1 MRDRLDE
8 TLVIEC
14 PVPAEAYEKYR
25 GKWIAVR
32 GGQIV
37 AVAGT
42 LKELWADKRL
52 VSEASAYHVP
62 ETPYTFH

>member
-1 MRDRLDE
+1 MDEVEE

-14 PVPAEAYEKYR
+14 PVPAEAYEKHR

-32 GGQIV
+32 SGEIV
-37 AVAGT
+37 AVAET

-62 ETPYTFH
+62 ETPYTFY